1 MNNLIFA
8 MATFAFVG
16 AVTPGPVNVIA
27 TSTAASFGLER
38 AMKHV
43 AGASLSYALVVF
55 LSGSIM
61 HIMLELL
68 PMIASSM
75 QVLGSLF
82 LLYMASK
89 IYLSPIT
96 SFESTNQSSA
106 GFWTGF
112 VVQAMNP
119 KAWLVAMSG
128 VSLYVIGQD
137 NEQFNLAVFT
147 LISLVICLIG
157 VGLWAVLGRV
167 LSVFLEN
174 PIQQKRFN
182 RIMAGLLT
190 GCVVIIWL

>member
-1 MNNLIFA
+1 MTI
-8 MATFAFVG
+8 FAFVG
-16 AVTPGPVNVIA
+16 AVTPGPVNIIA

-43 AGASLSYALVVF
+43 AGASFSYAFVVF

-96 SFESTNQSSA
+96 DFELTNQSSA

-112 VVQAMNP
+112 VVQAINP

-137 NEQFNLAVFT
+137 NEQFSLAVFT
-147 LISLVICLIG
+147 LVSLVICLVG
-157 VGLWAVLGRV
+157 VGLWAVLGSI
-167 LSVFLEN
+167 LSGFLAN
-174 PIQQKRFN
+174 PVQQKRFN